1 MGTVKDLGLVENVG
15 KGSYRKNLLYANK
28 LHREMSTPNSRMN
41 DYLNMGWEIYRPGK
55 NRTRLRRQKPHFEAW
70 EHKVWSIFA
79 KMEFDYVNDVS
90 PDSVPFVI
98 PGIHQIDVFA
108 KLGDTVIIIEC
119 KSQAEKSKKSIK
131 GYIHEIQGYRK
142 SVEEYVKNI
151 FGKKTKCGFGIATE
165 NYVINSNDLELA
177 KKENITLMDEDSVNY
192 FLDIIKTTGTVSRY
206 QLLSDFF
213 NNQEFDHLR
222 VSLPA
227 LKTKIGK
234 HEAYLFTIQP
244 SKLIPISFIAH
255 RAKGE
260 AADVSSFQRLVKG
273 RRLKDIRDYIEGE
286 TEGFFPTNILLNIDT
301 NGKGPKYNTL
311 MKNEDVE
318 FVLLTL
324 PASYKSAWV
333 IDGQHRLLA
342 YDESELKDKQN
353 LCVLAFYDMDP
364 SLQANM
370 FVDINN
376 KQRRVPANVIIEL
389 NAKLKWSSD
398 KPSEYLQALN
408 ARTMLTLAT
417 DRNLLLSDLI
427 KLVGEKGTSKPY
439 TGKTIEEI
447 IRVERFFGSQKKGTL
462 EPGPFWVFDPVLERS
477 KDKSLKKLVAF
488 IELIVQK
495 MKQEVDTWNIEL
507 TNAEGKYVLT
517 NNGISA
523 ILKVVN
529 TMVLE
534 TAQRENYEPS
544 NLTAKEIFSQIE
556 PYLTT
561 LNKHFNSCD
570 VKKLQSYRE
579 RLGKA
584 GQTNNKWLLLQAV
597 AEVHPEFRPIGLEE
611 KLKDLDSKWAEESAK
626 LAKSIETRIRNT
638 VIHYLKIQEPES
650 DNWFWKGVQ
659 QSKIKGEVS
668 QRKAETN
675 KDFELCFNLIQWK
688 NIIETPGYWAD
699 FKHTFA
705 QGKDKNSKKNG
716 MKWFNRLNKLRNDT
730 AHPGAIISQEDY
742 QWLLDLEVSN
752 KSKCNDFLETY

>member
-1 MGTVKDLGLVENVG
+1 MDSLKELGLIGYSG

-28 LHREMSTPNSRMN
+28 LHREMSTPNVRMN

-55 NRTRLRRQKPHFEAW
+55 NRTRLRRQKPHYEAW

-79 KMEFDYVNDVS
+79 KMEFEYINDVS
-90 PDSVPFVI
+90 PDSSPFVI
-98 PGIHQIDVFA
+98 PNIHQIDVFA
-108 KLGDTVIIIEC
+108 KLGDTVIILEC
-119 KSQAEKSKKSIK
+119 KSQVERSKKSIK
-131 GYIHEIQGYRK
+131 NYIHEIQGYRK
-142 SVEEYVKNI
+142 SVEQYVKNI
-151 FGKKTKCGFGIATE
+151 FGNNTKCGFGIATE
-165 NYVINSNDLELA
+165 NYVINTNDAEMA
-177 KKENITLMDEDSVNY
+177 KNENITLLDEDSVNY

-213 NNQEFDHLR
+213 HNQEFEHLR

-234 HEAYLFTIQP
+234 HEAYLFTIRP

-342 YDESELKDKQN
+342 YDESDLKDKQN

-389 NAKLKWSSD
+389 NAKLKWSSA

-417 DRNLLLSDLI
+417 NRSLLLSDLI

-462 EPGPFWVFDPVLERS
+462 EPGPFWVFDSNLEKS
-477 KDKSLKKLVAF
+477 KNKSLKKLVDF
-488 IELIVQK
+488 IELVVRK
-495 MKQEVDTWNIEL
+495 MDDEVNTWDVEL
-507 TNAEGKYVLT
+507 TNSEGKYVLS

-529 TMVLE
+529 AMILE
-534 TAQRENYEPS
+534 TSQRENYDPS
-544 NLTAKEIFSQIE
+544 NCSAKDIFVQIE

-561 LNKHFNSCD
+561 LNKHFNACD

-597 AEVHPEFRPIGLEE
+597 AENHPEFKPIGLTE
-611 KLKDLDSKWAEESAK
+611 KLKDLDSKWTEESAK
-626 LAKSIETRIRNT
+626 LAKSIETTIRGT
-638 VIHYLKIQEPES
+638 IIHYLKIQEP
-650 DNWFWKGVQ
+650 DNDDWFWKGVQ
-659 QSKIKGEVS
+659 QPKIKSEVS
-668 QRKAETN
+668 QRKAESN
-675 KDFELCFNLIQWK
+675 KDFELCFNLLDWK
-688 NIIETPGYWAD
+688 NIIETPGYWID
-699 FKHTFA
+699 LKQTFA

-716 MKWFNRLNKLRNDT
+716 MKWFNKLNKLRNDT
-730 AHPGAIISQEDY
+730 AHPGAIISQEDF
-742 QWLLDLEVSN
+742 QWLSDLEILN
-752 KSKCNDFLETY
+752 KSNCAAFLENF